1 VIIARFHVAL
11 RPTRAFFMANIATAA
26 SAVAIMHNM
35 SSILLQNGYVA
46 QRRSACSSHQ
56 SDDTPADGDGLVGV
70 AQAAKSKALAQTAR
84 SRPPAEAEADAMSV
98 GCRLSAV
105 AVTNWMM
112 KVWAEPHL
120 LLAGKAGEGV
130 WVGNPPSLS
139 YCLLLPPPPPARPTR
154 MPGHLSLQ
162 PRRRS

>member
-1 VIIARFHVAL
+1 MEGA
-11 RPTRAFFMANIATAA
+11 
-26 SAVAIMHNM
+26 
-35 SSILLQNGYVA
+35 
-46 QRRSACSSHQ
+46 
-56 SDDTPADGDGLVGV
+56 LVGV
-70 AQAAKSKALAQTAR
+70 PETATAGAATATVADVSKGLAQTAR
-84 SRPPAEAEADAMSV
+84 SRPPAEAEADAVGV

-120 LLAGKAGEGV
+120 LLAGKAGERV
-130 WVGNPPSLS
+130 WVGHPPSLS
-139 YCLLLPPPPPARPTR
+139 YCLLIPPPPRARPTR